1 MEQGWKQGKTRNA
14 DSGKAEHYILFY
26 ILFTEWKKWSVWVEK
41 N

>member
-14 DSGKAEHYILFY
+14 DSGKAEHYILF
-26 ILFTEWKKWSVWVEK
+26 TEWKKWSVWVEK